1 MANPSP
7 SPSIP
12 RRAAVLLAS
21 PYCPV
26 FRYLDIY
33 WSDAVRFG
41 LSPMMPSSFLVDFS
55 LLQHKVHFMCGANAA
70 ISKHQKM
77 SAKNK

>member
-7 SPSIP
+7 TPSIL

-21 PYCPV
+21 LYCSGSV

-41 LSPMMPSSFLVDFS
+41 LFL
-55 LLQHKVHFMCGANAA
+55 A
-70 ISKHQKM
+70 
-77 SAKNK
+77 